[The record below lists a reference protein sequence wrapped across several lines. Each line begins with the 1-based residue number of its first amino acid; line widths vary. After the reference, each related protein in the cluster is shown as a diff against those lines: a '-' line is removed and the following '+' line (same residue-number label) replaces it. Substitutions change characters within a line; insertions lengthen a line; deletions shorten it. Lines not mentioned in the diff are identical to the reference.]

1 MATDLTSGAQE
12 TEQAVSSFTTA
23 LGKTAE
29 AIDTFARAGTKTSD
43 VLGSV
48 RTALDQG
55 SSAVSGFLDSFQK
68 IAGVGTDLFTPSFN
82 IAISLNKILGEAFD
96 ASFKLVQGYDA
107 MDSGLREFAGN
118 QYKLAAGIGA
128 TFEESER
135 FATSYRDIIK
145 TNSDLARSGLYIGS
159 QDVKDAIGVMQKA
172 GVEIGVLAETTK
184 IFGVEMTYAQGMAA
198 QAKAMGMDISTYST
212 KIAAMVR
219 TNGMSMEE
227 SMKFMASSQDIARNT
242 GLTVDEVTGSLDK
255 ATSGFAKMGMTMDF
269 GRPILKGFADS
280 IKDVGLGIAQAG
292 DLAAAFTAS
301 LGNIINNPALAYI
314 TSMKGGMAGMG
325 GGGILNPSIQMQ
337 ASMLDN
343 DPSSKAKMAKE
354 LSDGMRDTLKSF
366 TGGDIITVKQAA
378 ESPELQTK
386 FYTQQQ
392 MLGST
397 YGISGADTQNRV
409 LEYLAQLEDATYAG
423 DEKSAELLQKQ
434 ISDALQ
440 GNDKTMSLQE
450 KMGLQIEK
458 GVMIAQEQ
466 LQTAK
471 IALAGTMAGAGVG
484 NQWKEMLKIMDKL
497 ESPETSEKDKDALL
511 QDYIAKTSDMAREAA
526 SGTPKIITGTA
537 ATADADQTSGTENIS
552 GQATK
557 SEITVYL
564 RADPGYAVEIEPS
577 KASVAPGQP
586 RVVPIKR

>member
-1 MATDLTSGAQE
+1 MADDLTSGVQE
-12 TEQAVSSFTTA
+12 TEQAVSSFVASLGGTA
-23 LGKTAE
+23 A

-55 SSAVSGFLDSFQK
+55 SSAVSGFLRSFQK
-68 IAGVGTDLFTPSFN
+68 IAGVTTDLFAPSFN
-82 IAISLNKILGEAFD
+82 IAISLNKILGEAFE

-128 TFEESER
+128 TFEESEK
-135 FATSYRDIIK
+135 FATSYRDITK
-145 TNSDLARSGLYIGS
+145 TNSDLAGSGLYIGS

-227 SMKFMASSQDIARNT
+227 SMKFMASSQDIARTT

-280 IKDVGLGIAQAG
+280 VKDVGLGIQQAAG
-292 DLAAAFTAS
+292 LAEAFTAS

-497 ESPETSEKDKDALL
+497 ESPETSDKDRDALL
-511 QDYIAKTSDMAREAA
+511 KDYIAKTGDVAREAA
-526 SGTPKIITGTA
+526 SGTPEIKPGSA
-537 ATADADQTSGTENIS
+537 ATADADQTSGTDGAQPLAANS
-552 GQATK
+552 
-557 SEITVYL
+557 SVTVYL
-564 RADPGYAVEIEPS
+564 RADPGFKVEMEPS
-577 KASVAPGQP
+577 KVAGAPGQITF
-586 RVVPIKR
+586 VPAKP

>member
-55 SSAVSGFLDSFQK
+55 SSAVSGFLSSFQK

-458 GVMIAQEQ
+458 GVMIAQEH

-471 IALAGTMAGAGVG
+471 IALASTMAGAGVG

-497 ESPETSEKDKDALL
+497 ESPETSDKDRDALL
-511 QDYIAKTSDMAREAA
+511 KDYIAKTGDMAREAA
-526 SGTPKIITGTA
+526 SGTPEIKPGTA
-537 ATADADQTSGTENIS
+537 ATTDRDQTGGTENIA

-564 RADPGYAVEIEPS
+564 RADPGYTVVMEQS
-577 KASVAPGQP
+577 KASAAPGQP
-586 RVVPIKR
+586 RVVTGK